1 MKNKTEQI
9 KTAFFK
15 TVSIAIALVF
25 AIGILYPLVF
35 ILLSSFKTN
44 NDIIL
49 NPFGIATFNP
59 GNYFRAWTIAHIG
72 EYFFSSVYV
81 SFMSLII
88 SLLIIITA
96 GYAFGKL
103 KPYGGKI
110 IMALL
115 LTGMFITSEMTTV
128 PNFTLLRSWGM
139 YNNHWGLILPYVA
152 TAMILGIYILAG
164 YIEMM
169 PKEIEEAAIIDG
181 AGIFKTMF
189 SIDMPMLLPPIAT
202 VAILS
207 FQNFWS
213 EFYWALIM
221 IQSNTLKTLPLGM
234 MNVQSQY
241 ATNYGIL
248 SAGIVIM
255 TIPLII
261 LYIFGS
267 EHFVSGVT
275 AGALKG

>member
-1 MKNKTEQI
+1 MSVKNKSG
-9 KTAFFK
+9 K
-15 TVSIAIALVF
+15 TVVFKVLGTVIALVF
-25 AIGILYPLVF
+25 AVLILYPLLF
-35 ILLSSFKTN
+35 IVLSSFKTN

-49 NPFGIATFNP
+49 NPFGVASFNP
-59 GNYFRAWTIAHIG
+59 GNYARAWKIGHIG
-72 EYFFSSVYV
+72 QYFFSSVYV
-81 SFMSLII
+81 SVMSLLL
-88 SLLIIITA
+88 SLIVIITA
-96 GYAFGKL
+96 AYALGKL

-110 IMALL
+110 IMMVLL
-115 LTGMFITSEMTTV
+115 SGMFITSEMTTI

-152 TAMILGIYILAG
+152 TAMILGIYILVG
-164 YIEMM
+164 YIETM
-169 PKEIEEAAIIDG
+169 PKEIEEAALIDG
-181 AGIFKTMF
+181 AGIFRIMF
-189 SIDMPMLLPPIAT
+189 SIDMPMLVPPIAT

-234 MNVQSQY
+234 MNFQSQY
-241 ATNYGIL
+241 ATDYGIL
-248 SAGIVIM
+248 SAGLVIM
-255 TIPLII
+255 TLPLIVV
-261 LYIFGS
+261 YIFGS